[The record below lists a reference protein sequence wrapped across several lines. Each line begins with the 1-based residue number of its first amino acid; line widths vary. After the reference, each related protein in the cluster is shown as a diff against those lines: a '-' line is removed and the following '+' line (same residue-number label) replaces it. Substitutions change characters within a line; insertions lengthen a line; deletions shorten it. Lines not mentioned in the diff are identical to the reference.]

1 MYSFIDVEASGLGVG
16 SYPIEVGIALPDGR
30 THCTL
35 ICPPA
40 HWIHWDSQAEQLH
53 GISRDSLLVNG
64 RSVLKAAMMLN
75 EWLDGQTVYT
85 DGWGN
90 DSCWLAKLFAEAG
103 IVQRFT
109 LDSVVTLLEPAQK
122 DAWHPTKSQVLGELR
137 VMRHRASN
145 DALIVQKTV
154 TTLIEQNRCQ
164 REKLL
169 GQSA

>member
-16 SYPIEVGIALPDGR
+16 SYPIEVGVALPDGM

-40 HWIHWDSQAEQLH
+40 HWVHWDSQAEQLH
-53 GISRDSLLVNG
+53 RISRDSLLVNG
-64 RSVLKAAMMLN
+64 RSVLKAAMLLN

-103 IVQRFT
+103 IMQRFT
-109 LDSVVTLLEPAQK
+109 LDSVVTLLDSTQK
-122 DAWHPTKSQVLGELR
+122 DAWHPTKDRVLEELR
-137 VMRHRASN
+137 VVRHRASN
-145 DALIVQKTV
+145 DALVVQKTV
-154 TTLIEQNRCQ
+154 STLVAKKRYLQ
-164 REKLL
+164 EKLF